1 MTTGLVL
8 GAGGAGAWVFH
19 LGVLDALAEAGEDAT
34 RHRPVVGT
42 SAGAVAGAMLLLGED
57 QDERVADWL
66 RPPTAEDRK
75 RVLGIVREQFTLRP
89 AHRGLAQR
97 LMAGAPPLAAI
108 APLLPPGP
116 FPHDGLAPWFDERDP
131 IPEGLW
137 IPAVTVEEAETVVF
151 GKDRHDVG
159 LVDALVATMAV
170 PGTFQPKE
178 IDGVLYMD
186 GGTVSTTHAELLLDA
201 EVERAVVSA
210 PMARPDHGWVLRHA
224 HRRYRHE
231 VERLRVAGVEV
242 IAVAP
247 ARDQQDLFRGF
258 PRRQVETAGA
268 IRAHGRDQ
276 TLRAIDAAV

>member
-1 MTTGLVL
+1 MSTGLVL
-8 GAGGAGAWVFH
+8 GAGGAGAWVWH
-19 LGVLDALAEAGEDAT
+19 LGVLDALSETGEDAT
-34 RHRPVVGT
+34 RHTPVVGT

-57 QDERVADWL
+57 QDARVTDWL
-66 RPPTAEDRK
+66 RPPTPEDRR

-116 FPHDGLAPWFDERDP
+116 FPHDGLAPWFDLSEK
-131 IPEGLW
+131 IPDGLW

-159 LVDALVATMAV
+159 LVDALIATMAV

-186 GGTVSTTHAELLLDA
+186 GGTVSTTHAELVLDA
-201 EVERAVVSA
+201 GVERAIVSA

-231 VERLRVAGVEV
+231 VERLLRAGVEV
-242 IAVAP
+242 VAVAP
-247 ARDQQDLFRGF
+247 DRDQQDIFRGF
-258 PRRQVETAGA
+258 PRRQADSAEA
-268 IRAHGRDQ
+268 IRAHGREV
-276 TLRAIDAAV
+276 TLRALDGA